1 MTEESTE
8 PEDDGTPEADWIKQ
22 LRKDAARAKTLEK
35 EVATLRRHGAMDDLG
50 IPKTGAGKLFRDKWD
65 GDPTDLDALRAAA
78 AEYELIPTE
87 PSPEAE
93 DVSDAIEAAERIA
106 TAAQGGTSEPT
117 VDALLSGATSMKDL
131 EEIARNAGIA
141 PSQA

>member
-8 PEDDGTPEADWIKQ
+8 PEGDAPEADWIKQ
-22 LRKDAARAKTLEK
+22 LRKEAAEAKKLK
-35 EVATLRRHGAMDDLG
+35 NEVATLRRHGAMDDLG

-93 DVSDAIEAAERIA
+93 DVTDAIEAAERIA
-106 TAAQGGTSEPT
+106 TAAQGGTSELT
-117 VDALLSGATSMKDL
+117 VDALIEGAGTMKEL
-131 EEIARNAGIA
+131 EEITRNAGIA